1 MLACM
6 LPGFW
11 SGFPLN
17 MDKWALS
24 RLLPDYCW
32 VNTSIQLILGVEV
45 TESKVECQISLSLH
59 IPAAS
64 AEDE

>member
-11 SGFPLN
+11 PGFPLN
-17 MDKWALS
+17 MGKWALS

-32 VNTSIQLILGVEV
+32 VNPSIQLILGVEV
-45 TESKVECQISLSLH
+45 TESKVECQISLSLL